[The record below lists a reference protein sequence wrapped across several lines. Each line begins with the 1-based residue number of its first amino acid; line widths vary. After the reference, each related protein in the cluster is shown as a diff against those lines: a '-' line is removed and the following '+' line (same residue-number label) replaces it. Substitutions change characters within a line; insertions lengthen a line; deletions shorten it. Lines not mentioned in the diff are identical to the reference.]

1 VNSWTDQLRQP
12 SAVRGSRVRW
22 SVRGRGAMAGAV
34 VVALLA
40 VGFVASGR
48 ISGSGEVSSSDPLTA
63 AWDRVQ
69 DAGSYHFRSDVQQA
83 STPAATVVN
92 AGRSGSSQ
100 SLYLEGDT
108 DVDAGATEF
117 SLSASAQ
124 SVGRE
129 SLGMRVVDGVS
140 YSREG
145 DGEWLES
152 AAATDQLAPTGN
164 FLTYLSAA
172 RDVVVAGVEV
182 EGGQLVTKY
191 EFGLDGPAFAAVTAA
206 QMEQASS
213 LAPGSRVVPSSVY
226 EGVSGAGEL
235 WVGADGLPVRQS
247 LSLQFPGAGGES
259 TATSMTI
266 DYSEYGTATVPG
278 VASASASWWSADLLG
293 GHRDALLLLAGA
305 LLLMLI
311 VVAGAY
317 RFGMAGWSPR
327 LAVVLAAALLG
338 SQLVGVDA
346 SASSPVGPAGSGVS
360 RVLGSASQAA
370 DLVDE
375 VREYRRSE
383 LADPHVDRLAAVAPQ
398 GVVTGAIAGVALAQ
412 LGDPTDTTTDTD
424 DDGLTDFVE
433 ERIGTDPKLADTDGD
448 GVSDWDEVEGFEVL
462 CEANTD
468 DPVRWFS
475 DPQSPDSNDD
485 GVIDSSEWGV
495 DINDDG
501 SIDSSERGIDTDGDC
516 IPDLFDDDNDHDGVP
531 DRVDSAPFTVLPAS
545 AAFDSDTPLELTV
558 NGLDTGADLATF
570 VEFQLRP
577 TDASQ
582 LQYAPRGD
590 GSESRLDWPTDV
602 EGQIMDL
609 NDGVADKDV
618 TLVPMLE
625 IIIPKNHV
633 LPNET
638 DLAAFGIQV
647 AADAAA
653 GPRTAYV
660 PLTLVR
666 DPVSGA
672 DVALGGRMLYSSQA
686 DWSDAQ
692 DVKLL
697 WLVQVNNDVPCDLS
711 DEDAAALGCTDV
723 GNAEIG
729 YIYDTPQ
736 IVQGYYEPWT
746 LTGVTVTQE
755 YGADMAVIYED
766 PAVDD
771 DIVSYLPSWGLEQI
785 LTERFLSTSPDT
797 GTFEIT
803 TDNVEALID
812 HDRTGGTTLYGLP
825 DIFQVEVDSY
835 RSFDEAIFKTAS
847 EVIKGVLDDVF
858 TPELGADEF
867 LPLITTAYT
876 SSTRSIGLD
885 AGSGYANVDANAVT
899 MVFPPEDGPLEEVP
913 LETVGGVKWNPY
925 CATGT
930 TAPWA
935 PCSPDQLMADID
947 RQSADEAIYDPDNL
961 ENDIVGEATLL
972 AEGQRQLALVHAA
985 TMLTGR
991 FVTTQIT
998 TDTTTANAIAV
1009 YQSEVTP
1016 GGLVYTYARSASVLA
1031 VPGYKWIAGLYYAA
1045 PLEALGDLLMTS
1057 GLDDLARTA
1066 LESMADPL
1074 ARTAEEISSKQPGNR
1089 LKAGLAALSENPLKA
1104 GGIATVAI
1112 IGAIAVG
1119 VTVLVL
1125 VANGEES
1132 VLTSLLNV
1140 GVVAGSIYMTTQ
1152 ALSSALAVSKVV
1164 GQLGQAKSLL
1174 SASSAKYLGGSGK
1187 ANAIGLVVY
1196 ALVTWGFFIGQMT
1209 SAGYTAFSPE
1219 FNAAFA
1225 STIAGTLFV
1234 TLLTVLSLSV
1244 VGTVLVAIVLLVD
1257 GIITAICGF
1266 QDNDDCVTVS
1276 SAVTSFITDVVYGT
1290 SPMVD
1295 ISATDLISVKSPDV
1309 TLDNPGLGY
1318 VEGNAANIALP
1329 VDTTITHASPD
1340 AWQMAFY
1347 QWMYSQENI
1356 RSGNF
1361 DHVLNGPGTVNQPA
1375 ASSPGSWDSVK
1386 ANGKLLLPGADGLR
1400 AYSDKDLYQATKS
1413 EDVELDAG
1421 DVVDFDKAGLNQS
1434 FPYTLN
1440 SAFTL
1445 PSYECWTVPGPP
1457 PVVVVPVCYE
1467 QTIDDTTSSDLPPLV
1482 YDILPATLSGFLA
1495 TTQRSGLG
1503 QALEWDPA
1511 FEPMKDFDGDG
1522 LLSAS
1527 DGGSDPDDTKID
1539 LDGDG
1544 LLDRHELEL
1553 RAAGYPVSPLFADID
1568 GDGLSDRDE
1577 LAAGTNPSLADTDND
1592 GLSDGEE
1599 TRHVVTQGGVA
1610 RIAGGWNVVVPSQ
1623 VVGVADRTVR
1633 VYSNPTVRDSDGDGI
1648 SDQAEKELASSATP
1662 AERIDDQLRPYHPM
1676 VKNTGLILIEMSAGD
1691 SSGFVTAGETV
1702 EVATTVTATQ
1712 ALAPGVLQLTVPSV
1726 AGQPAPPTLLDFDPD
1741 TFVDGQTRQVL
1752 SSVTVPDGV
1761 ASVDVFADAR
1771 AWLPATGIATQ
1782 DLTMRAEREP
1792 ISENKDISSTG
1803 LVPAAGDAV
1812 DRFVLSEKTQN
1823 GTAQDVFVIDPLG
1836 QQSKVD
1842 RDLDTSTTPN
1852 RPDVGRLAGQADV
1865 STACND
1871 AGNCMTVWTD
1881 IANCST
1887 YKIES
1892 VENLLDNTTFG
1903 FVNQYGIYLNQTG
1916 PQDSSL
1922 RNTNLGNL
1930 TEIWNSVDAL
1940 GADWG
1945 IGTVDFQNE
1954 ASLLPEGGF
1963 CGDAIFNVRAIDPN
1977 SGQTFPTGVHLYTCL
1992 STPCIDDLVGLRGF
2006 PVNPSTKSSEDC
2018 SFDRS
2023 GSLVFTLDTNSG
2035 SAVKVNFCVT
2045 PNEFGTL
2052 NKFGKRH
2059 SMQRYFTG
2067 PTVTNPVAQ
2076 EVTGNRGT
2084 TPILEMKIASNGDGF
2099 GLAWKTA
2106 ESDYFEV
2113 LDGNGFPAGAT
2124 KQTLPSGTFGSDL
2137 EVLWVRDRWVVVS
2150 EKMTDFVVNPCGGA
2164 ECSYNVPSHVYS
2176 ARDMTP
2182 GASAPSLVVG
2192 EFSADNS
2199 EMAYDP
2205 ANDALMIVGKSLQ
2218 GVSPGIEGIGTAGI
2232 DGAVW
2237 PEFSTRFPCTA
2248 GCGEP
2253 TVTPLFPAGSDPSV
2267 SFDPVTGGWL
2277 VTANTVGGVAVGA
2290 FTPDLLPLV
2299 APPTLLPATS
2309 QDLTKVACPSL
2320 SAFPVIDLRFE
2331 ELPGATVFADG
2342 SGGGR
2347 DGVSLAGSV
2356 PDIGVAGALGADGSR
2371 LAARFSAGDVV
2382 TVPSPMVLGS
2392 DAALSVGFWV
2402 RVDDDASSNP
2412 LTISFDE
2419 NRELLVYPNTG
2430 EISWKWDNAVVS
2442 NLGPNSVP
2450 VNDGE
2455 WHFVVASRPSSGTL
2469 QLWIGDA
2476 AKFSATGGG
2485 VDWPEPGPVV
2495 ISGGGSSVSID
2506 QLQFFNVAMSDA
2518 GVADLMGRTQPTC
2531 LVSTVSAPKSLQQ
2544 WILGWDTND
2553 GLGGALSKSSS
2564 LSLRVDSDAPT
2575 SAAEVPSGPI
2585 ADESYVLFGSADD
2598 LAGGSGVATVE
2609 VQVGDGGLWE
2619 VAEGAENWMLKINV
2633 EPGVHQILTRST
2645 DAVGNVEIPG
2655 AAVVLSVDGAAPT
2668 VTLDA
2673 LAAGVVP
2680 VADVNGALVVS
2691 LSGTASDDVSGIA
2704 DGGVDVR
2711 VVPVG
2716 AGESSDAWQ
2725 SAVFGSGVW
2734 SIDYVLAET
2743 DRPLSGSYVVSVRA
2757 QDRAGNMTGD
2767 DAATGTFMV
2776 DNRAPMAELSAADLA
2791 LGVFA
2796 GEAELSGEVVDP
2808 DGAGVAA
2815 VELSFTPLE
2824 DVTDPAFDP
2833 SGRTWVPATLAQ
2845 PDGTATVT
2853 TWSLMVPRGLEAFVQ
2868 VDVRSTDSLGN
2879 VRIDDGA
2886 WSGIV
2891 DTRAP
2896 RLSFTVEPTGRK
2908 RPKAERVEVAVDCAA
2923 TDLFLDVATF
2933 RCPGKSDEPPTREF
2947 LTESKLLDA
2956 LSDLFPGQVYVTG
2969 LSSSAVKWHKSDASN
2984 VRMKACD
2991 VFGNCATQ
2999 FGVIRRNTVA
3009 STTLS
3014 GARASGLLAAALTVA
3029 APVVAVVVSPS
3040 DGEHVAADTVAGDV
3054 DVDVVVAV
3062 EAAASI
3068 KTIKVLLDGVS
3079 VVTRSFV
3086 DGDVDRH
3093 DETITIDVAAAGAHT
3108 IAVSVED
3115 WDGVVA
3121 VSVSSGFF
3129 ADVAAPTLTFD
3140 TRNIGPGQTWAVGTD
3155 FYRFA
3160 GTVVDDGT
3168 VVAVHVKVADGRWQ
3182 EATFANGAWSAAV
3195 QADGADGATVTVK
3208 MRAIDLAGR
3217 VTELV
3222 SSSKIDIAPAG
3233 VTPYVRPGTTFVSG
3247 PAPDTSATTATFALN
3262 GIRGNAE
3269 LSSFQ
3274 CRLDNFEPVTCE
3286 TAATFNDLA
3295 AGAHTLTAAAIDV
3308 SGYVDLTPATWAW
3321 TVSATGPQPT
3331 LTSTPQPVTALRNAE
3346 FVFAAASNATL
3357 ECALDG
3363 ADFASCTSPTN
3374 YSDLG
3379 YGNHTFAIRASV
3391 GQTTGTAQ
3399 SFQWLIRDEAPR
3411 ARDQELL
3418 VPANDTEGQPITLV
3432 AVDVDDL
3439 TYRVV
3444 DEPQFGFLEGDAPNL
3459 IYVPFTDYSGPDTFT
3474 FEANDGQER
3483 SGVATVS
3490 LFVTTGQIPPVIT
3503 LPGKVVEAATEPGQ
3517 PYALVTYVVG
3527 ATDADTLGRDIDVV
3541 CTPASGSR
3549 FAIGDTT
3556 VRCRSTDADSNTT
3569 TGSFVVRVNDNERP
3583 TIVSPGD
3590 QPVGSIRPGIDPVN
3604 FRVATATDNSGSVT
3618 VVCDPPPGSAF
3629 PTRTA
3634 TVTCTATDPSGNVA
3648 TASFTVTTVVELLP
3662 TTGNGS
3668 FPLREALVLIMAGLA
3683 LLLIARRRRNQ
3694 HMPTGQPATH

>member
-1 VNSWTDQLRQP
+1 
-12 SAVRGSRVRW
+12 
-22 SVRGRGAMAGAV
+22 M
-34 VVALLA
+34 
-40 VGFVASGR
+40 
-48 ISGSGEVSSSDPLTA
+48 
-63 AWDRVQ
+63 
-69 DAGSYHFRSDVQQA
+69 
-83 STPAATVVN
+83 
-92 AGRSGSSQ
+92 
-100 SLYLEGDT
+100 
-108 DVDAGATEF
+108 
-117 SLSASAQ
+117 
-124 SVGRE
+124 
-129 SLGMRVVDGVS
+129 
-140 YSREG
+140 
-145 DGEWLES
+145 
-152 AAATDQLAPTGN
+152 
-164 FLTYLSAA
+164 
-172 RDVVVAGVEV
+172 
-182 EGGQLVTKY
+182 
-191 EFGLDGPAFAAVTAA
+191 
-206 QMEQASS
+206 
-213 LAPGSRVVPSSVY
+213 
-226 EGVSGAGEL
+226 SGAGEL

-247 LSLQFPGAGGES
+247 LSLEFPGAGGES

-278 VASASASWWSADLLG
+278 VASASASWLSADLLG
-293 GHRDALLLLAGA
+293 GHRDALLLFAGA

-338 SQLVGVDA
+338 SQVVGVDA
-346 SASSPVGPAGSGVS
+346 SASSPVGPAGAGASG
-360 RVLGSASQAA
+360 VLGSASQAA

-398 GVVTGAIAGVALAQ
+398 GVVTGSVTGVALAQ
-412 LGDPTDTTTDTD
+412 LGDPTDTVTDTD
-424 DDGLTDFVE
+424 LDGLTDFVE

-448 GVSDWDEVEGFEVL
+448 GVNDWDEVEGFEVL

-590 GSESRLDWPTDV
+590 GSETRLDWPTDV

-625 IIIPKNHV
+625 ITVPKNHV

-647 AADAAA
+647 AADA
-653 GPRTAYV
+653 TSAYV

-666 DPVSGA
+666 DPVSGT

-697 WLVQVNNDVPCDLS
+697 WFVQVNNDVPCDLS
-711 DEDAAALGCTDV
+711 DKDAAALGCTDV

-729 YIYDTPQ
+729 YIYDAPQ
-736 IVQGYYEPWT
+736 MVQAYYEPWT

-771 DIVSYLPSWGLEQI
+771 DIVSYLPSWGLEQV
-785 LTERFLSTSPDT
+785 LTERFLSTSPGTD
-797 GTFEIT
+797 TFEIT
-803 TDNVEALID
+803 TDNVEALSD
-812 HDRTGGTTLYGLP
+812 HDLTGGTTLYGLP

-858 TPELGADEF
+858 TPELGGAEF
-867 LPLITTAYT
+867 LPFITTAFT

-899 MVFPPEDGPLEEVP
+899 MVFPPAGGALEEVP

-930 TAPWA
+930 STPWA

-947 RQSADEAIYDPDNL
+947 RQSAGEAIYDPDNL

-998 TDTTTANAIAV
+998 TDTTTADAIAV

-1016 GGLVYTYARSASVLA
+1016 AGLAYNYARGASVLA

-1045 PLEALGDLLMTS
+1045 PLEALGDLLVTS

-1089 LKAGLAALSENPLKA
+1089 LKAAIAALGDHP
-1104 GGIATVAI
+1104 IATGSIAFGAI
-1112 IGAIAVG
+1112 VGAIAVG

-1125 VANGEES
+1125 YKTGQGS
-1132 VLTSLLNV
+1132 VLTGLLNV
-1140 GVVAGSIYMTTQ
+1140 GVVAGSFYMAKQ
-1152 ALSSALAVSKVV
+1152 AVNSALAVSKVV

-1174 SASSAKYLGGSGK
+1174 SASSARYLGGSGK

-1295 ISATDLISVKSPDV
+1295 ISATDLISVESPIV
-1309 TLDNPGLGY
+1309 TPEDPELGY
-1318 VEGNAANIALP
+1318 VEGNAADVALP
-1329 VDTTITHASPD
+1329 VDTTITHTSPD

-1361 DHVLNGPGTVNQPA
+1361 DHALNSPGTVDQPA

-1413 EDVELDAG
+1413 EVVEFDAT
-1421 DVVDFDKAGLNQS
+1421 DVVNFDKAGLNQS

-1495 TTQRSGLG
+1495 TAQRGGLG

-1539 LDGDG
+1539 ADGDG
-1544 LLDRHELEL
+1544 LLDRRELEL
-1553 RAAGYPVSPLFADID
+1553 RAAGYPVSPLFPDID

-1592 GLSDGEE
+1592 GLSDGQE
-1599 TRHVVTQGGVA
+1599 TRHVVTDPDGVS
-1610 RIAGGWNVVVPSQ
+1610 RLAGGWDVLVD
-1623 VVGVADRTVR
+1623 GLTVR

-1648 SDQAEKELASSATP
+1648 SDQAEKQLSELIVSYLDANNDPCDLATADP
-1662 AERIDDQLRPYHPM
+1662 VDECAKVDPRIDDQLRSYHPM
-1676 VKNTGLILIEMSAGD
+1676 VKNTAPIVIEMNAGD
-1691 SSGFVTAGETV
+1691 PSRFVTAGETI

-1712 ALAPGVLQLTVPSV
+1712 ALAPGVLQMTVPSV
-1726 AGQPAPPTLLDFDPD
+1726 AGQPAAPTLLDFDPD

-1761 ASVDVFADAR
+1761 ASVDVLADVS
-1771 AWLPATGIATQ
+1771 AWLPATGVATQ
-1782 DLTMRAEREP
+1782 ALDVRTGAP
-1792 ISENKDISSTG
+1792 IPATKSVKSTD
-1803 LVPAAGDAV
+1803 LVPAAADAV
-1812 DRFVLSEKTQN
+1812 DRFVLSESTQAR
-1823 GTAQDVFVIDPLG
+1823 TAQDVFVMDPVAATTLKLD
-1836 QQSKVD
+1836 S
-1842 RDLDTSTTPN
+1842 DLDTTTTPN
-1852 RPDVGRLAGQADV
+1852 RLDFSRLAGQSGS

-1871 AGNCMTVWTD
+1871 VGNCMTVWSD
-1881 IANCST
+1881 FDNCSSYT
-1887 YKIES
+1887 LYS
-1892 VENLLDNTTFG
+1892 VENFATDAE
-1903 FVNQYGIYLNQTG
+1903 YGIYLNRTG
-1916 PQDSSL
+1916 PQNSSYL
-1922 RNTNLGNL
+1922 DTNLDKLDLLWSSIDNVGENWGPG
-1930 TEIWNSVDAL
+1930 IVRFPNYGL
-1940 GADWG
+1940 GLG
-1945 IGTVDFQNE
+1945 R
-1954 ASLLPEGGF
+1954 F
-1963 CGDAIFNVRAIDPN
+1963 CGNATFNVRELNPPYTDR
-1977 SGQTFPTGVHLYTCL
+1977 STDTHLYTCL
-1992 STPCIDDLVGLRGF
+1992 SDPCVQQTSGGPWDNVGNEGF
-2006 PVNPSTKSSEDC
+2006 PVTTSTDCRAYCSTRQGPLKFSRSSTDGTKIVAVDFSVSGDNNRHVIQGGITSPS
-2018 SFDRS
+2018 
-2023 GSLVFTLDTNSG
+2023 
-2035 SAVKVNFCVT
+2035 
-2045 PNEFGTL
+2045 GTL
-2052 NKFGKRH
+2052 SDVLELN
-2059 SMQRYFTG
+2059 SDQS
-2067 PTVTNPVAQ
+2067 
-2076 EVTGNRGT
+2076 
-2084 TPILEMKIASNGDGF
+2084 PIVDMAVASNGDGF
-2099 GLAWKTA
+2099 GVAWKTA
-2106 ESDYFEV
+2106 SNDHFQQFNNDGTRSY
-2113 LDGNGFPAGAT
+2113 DGNYYDLHWRFP
-2124 KQTLPSGTFGSDL
+2124 PGTFGSDL
-2137 EVLWVRDRWVVVS
+2137 DVLWVRDRWVVVS
-2150 EKMTDFVVNPCGGA
+2150 DKETNREVPCVVAERTCYSYEYTAHDMGVLGPFGA
-2164 ECSYNVPSHVYS
+2164 LPEPF
-2176 ARDMTP
+2176 
-2182 GASAPSLVVG
+2182 VVG
-2192 EFSADNS
+2192 EFWGENNGTA
-2199 EMAYDP
+2199 EMVYEP
-2205 ANDALMIVGKSLQ
+2205 ANDALMAVGGSLDAV
-2218 GVSPGIEGIGTAGI
+2218 GV

-2237 PEFSTRFPCTA
+2237 PAFSTRLGCTSTCA
-2248 GCGEP
+2248 GVQS
-2253 TVTPLFPAGSDPSV
+2253 VTELFAAGSDPSV
-2267 SFDPVTGGWL
+2267 SYDPVTGGWL
-2277 VTANTVGGVAVGA
+2277 VTANTPEGVEVGA
-2290 FTPDLLPLV
+2290 FTSDLLPV
-2299 APPTLLPATS
+2299 VDS
-2309 QDLTKVACPSL
+2309 QDLEVASPGQTKVACPSS

-2356 PDIGVAGALGADGSR
+2356 PDIGVAGALGAEGSR
-2371 LAARFSAGDVV
+2371 LAARFNAGDVV
-2382 TVPSPMVLGS
+2382 TVPSPMVSGP
-2392 DAALSVGFWV
+2392 DVDVSVAFWV
-2402 RVDDDASSNP
+2402 RVDDRSSSEP
-2412 LTISFDE
+2412 LKISFDE
-2419 NRELLVYPNTG
+2419 NRELLVYPDTG
-2430 EISWKWDNAVVS
+2430 EVSWEWDTAFATGLANYRG
-2442 NLGPNSVP
+2442 GPFP

-2455 WHFVVASRPSSGTL
+2455 WHFVVASRPAFGTVRL
-2469 QLWIGDA
+2469 SIDGAPSFW
-2476 AKFSATGGG
+2476 SNGGG
-2485 VDWPEPGPVV
+2485 ADWPAPGPVE
-2495 ISGGGSSVSID
+2495 ISGGGSSISID

-2518 GVADLMGRTQPTC
+2518 AVVDLKDRTQPTC
-2531 LVSTVSAPKSLQQ
+2531 LVSTAPSANSLQQ
-2544 WILGWDTND
+2544 WILGWDTSD

-2575 SAAEVPSGPI
+2575 STAIVPLGPI
-2585 ADESYVLFGSADD
+2585 ADEAYVLVGSADD
-2598 LAGGSGVATVE
+2598 LDGGSGVATVE
-2609 VQVGDGGLWE
+2609 VKVGDRPWE
-2619 VAEGAENWMLKINV
+2619 VAEGAEQWMLVIDV
-2633 EPGVHQILTRST
+2633 GPGDHQILTRST
-2645 DAVGNVEIPG
+2645 DAVGNVEVPG
-2655 AAVVLSVDGAAPT
+2655 SAVVLTVDAAAPT
-2668 VTLDA
+2668 LTLDA

-2680 VADVNGALVVS
+2680 VVDVNGALVVS

-2704 DGGVDVR
+2704 DGGVEVR

-2716 AGESSDAWQ
+2716 AGESPDAWQ
-2725 SAVFGSGVW
+2725 PATFGAGVW

-2743 DRPLSGSYVVSVRA
+2743 DRPLSGSHAVSVRA

-2767 DAATGTFMV
+2767 DAATGTFLV
-2776 DNRAPMAELSAADLA
+2776 DNQAPVPKLSAADRA
-2791 LGVFA
+2791 LGVLA
-2796 GEAELSGEVVDP
+2796 GEVELSGAVVDP

-2845 PDGTATVT
+2845 SDGTATVT

-2879 VRIDDGA
+2879 VRIDDRV

-2896 RLSFTVEPTGRK
+2896 RLSLTIDPTGRE
-2908 RPKAERVEVAVDCAA
+2908 RLKAERVEVAVECSAN
-2923 TDLFLDVATF
+2923 DLFLDVTTF
-2933 RCPGKSDEPPTREF
+2933 RCPGKSDVPPTREF
-2947 LTESKLLDA
+2947 AAPSALVDA
-2956 LSDLFPGQVYVTG
+2956 LSDLFPDQVYVTG
-2969 LSSSAVKWHKSDASN
+2969 LSSSAVQWQELDAGN
-2984 VRMKACD
+2984 VGLEACD
-2991 VFGNCATQ
+2991 VFGNCATE
-2999 FGVIRRNTVA
+2999 FGAIRRNTVVA
-3009 STTLS
+3009 ATLS
-3014 GARASGLLAAALTVA
+3014 GARSSGLLAAALTVA
-3029 APVVAVVVSPS
+3029 VPVVAVVVSPS
-3040 DGEHVAADTVAGDV
+3040 DGEHVAADTAGGDV
-3054 DVDVVVAV
+3054 NVDVVVAV

-3079 VVTRSFV
+3079 VATRSFV

-3108 IAVSVED
+3108 ITVSVED
-3115 WDGVVA
+3115 WDRVVA
-3121 VSVSSGFF
+3121 VSVPSGFF

-3140 TRNIGPGQTWAVGTD
+3140 TRNIGIGQTWAVGTD

-3160 GTVVDDGT
+3160 GTVVDDGS
-3168 VVAVHVKVADGRWQ
+3168 VVAVQVKVADGRWQ
-3182 EATFANGAWSAAV
+3182 EAAFANGAWSAAV
-3195 QADGADGATVTVK
+3195 QAVGADGTTVAVK
-3208 MRAIDLAGR
+3208 VRAIDLAGR
-3217 VTELV
+3217 VRELA

-3233 VTPYVRPGTTFVSG
+3233 VTPYVRPGTKIVSG
-3247 PAPDTSATTATFALN
+3247 PAPVSSATTATFTLK
-3262 GIRGNAE
+3262 GILGDAQ

-3274 CRLDNFEPVTCE
+3274 CRIDNFEPVACE
-3286 TAATFNDLA
+3286 AAATFSDLA
-3295 AGAHTLTAAAIDV
+3295 AGAHTLTVAAVDV
-3308 SGYVDLTPATWAW
+3308 SGYVDLTPDTWAW
-3321 TVSATGPQPT
+3321 TVNATGPQPT
-3331 LTSTPQPVTALRNAE
+3331 LTSAPQSVTGLRTAK
-3346 FVFAAASNATL
+3346 FVFSAASGATL

-3363 ADFASCTSPTN
+3363 AEFASCTSPTN

-3379 YGNHTFAIRASV
+3379 YGNHTFVVRSTV

-3399 SFQWLIRDEAPR
+3399 AFQWLVRDEAPK
-3411 ARDQELL
+3411 ARDQQLL
-3418 VPANDTEGQPITLV
+3418 VAANDTEGQPITLV

-3444 DEPQFGFLEGDAPNL
+3444 DEPEFGFLEGDAPDL

-3483 SGVATVS
+3483 SGVGTVS
-3490 LFVTTGQIPPVIT
+3490 LFVTSGQIPPVIT
-3503 LPGKVVEAATEPGQ
+3503 LPGTIVEAATEPGQ
-3517 PYALVTYVVG
+3517 PYAVVNYVVS

-3549 FAIGDTT
+3549 FTIGDTT
-3556 VRCRSTDADSNTT
+3556 VGCSATDADSNTT
-3569 TGSFVVRVNDNERP
+3569 TSSFVVRVNDNEKP
-3583 TIVSPGD
+3583 SIVSPGD
-3590 QPVGSIRPGIDPVN
+3590 QTVGSIRPGIDPVSYL
-3604 FRVATATDNSGSVT
+3604 APTAADNSGSVT
-3618 VVCDPPPGSAF
+3618 VVCDPPSGSALGLQ
-3629 PTRTA
+3629 A
-3634 TVTCTATDPSGNVA
+3634 TVVTCTATDPSGNA
-3648 TASFTVTTVVELLP
+3648 ASISFTVTTIVQLLP
-3662 TTGNGS
+3662 ATGNGS
-3668 FPLREALVLIMAGLA
+3668 FPLREALILIMAGLV
-3683 LLLIARRRRNQ
+3683 LLLIGRRRRNQ
-3694 HMPTGQPATH
+3694 HTPTGQPATQ